1 MEETVN
7 KVLIDY
13 SNFLTHKVTT
23 FKKNSN
29 ICAIIS
35 YVFEIDDS
43 EVFDKSITYLDNS
56 NTSFFFQ
63 NNLEEYRFCAFN
75 SILSINENGKE
86 RYAKI
91 EKRLKSN
98 FPFVSSNL
106 ENYADE
112 NFPLFVGSMKFTVEH
127 SDDVWKNFNDSDWFI
142 PEFVVYEKESKVRV
156 IYNCYYDST
165 FSSTVNQKKLRS
177 YLMKLIEANGPSE
190 YKLPQIRVIN
200 GNSPKEKKKW
210 THDIN
215 YIKDL
220 ISDNEIDKLVLSRK
234 IEIVLAEKPTSFQ
247 IIKSLIEKQKNSF
260 LFLFKNGSETF
271 FGASPELLFTIK
283 NKTLFTEALAGTAP
297 ISDNIE
303 ENKNLESILL
313 SSEKEINEHK
323 TVVDH
328 IESVLN
334 NFCSEV
340 ELSNDVGVKKFNT
353 IQHIWTPIIGKL
365 QSNYSI
371 FQIVEKLFPTPA
383 VCGAPKE
390 SALNYIKKIEEHKR
404 GLYSGIVGW
413 FNLNYNCEFSVAIR
427 SGVISDKK
435 LYAFAGC
442 GIVEAS
448 KPETEFAETNLKFN
462 TLLSLFK

>member
-1 MEETVN
+1 
-7 KVLIDY
+7 
-13 SNFLTHKVTT
+13 
-23 FKKNSN
+23 
-29 ICAIIS
+29 
-35 YVFEIDDS
+35 
-43 EVFDKSITYLDNS
+43 
-56 NTSFFFQ
+56 
-63 NNLEEYRFCAFN
+63 
-75 SILSINENGKE
+75 
-86 RYAKI
+86 
-91 EKRLKSN
+91 
-98 FPFVSSNL
+98 
-106 ENYADE
+106 
-112 NFPLFVGSMKFTVEH
+112 
-127 SDDVWKNFNDSDWFI
+127 
-142 PEFVVYEKESKVRV
+142 
-156 IYNCYYDST
+156 
-165 FSSTVNQKKLRS
+165 
-177 YLMKLIEANGPSE
+177 
-190 YKLPQIRVIN
+190 
-200 GNSPKEKKKW
+200 
-210 THDIN
+210 
-215 YIKDL
+215 
-220 ISDNEIDKLVLSRK
+220 
-234 IEIVLAEKPTSFQ
+234 
-247 IIKSLIEKQKNSF
+247 
-260 LFLFKNGSETF
+260 
-271 FGASPELLFTIK
+271 
-283 NKTLFTEALAGTAP
+283 KTLFTEALAGTAP

-323 TVVDH
+323 TVVEH

-340 ELSNDVGVKKFNT
+340 VLSNDVGVKKFNT
-353 IQHIWTPIIGKL
+353 IQHIWTPITGKL

-390 SALNYIKKIEEHKR
+390 SALTYIKKIEEHKR